1 VEPLSSTSP
10 DCWLARAGS
19 EPFTLPALWVTVSLT
34 DSIGGVSPALIV
46 GIGIVL
52 FVVPEP
58 VTSVLG
64 ALVLVLGL
72 VWLFARRLG

>member
-1 VEPLSSTSP
+1 M
-10 DCWLARAGS
+10 
-19 EPFTLPALWVTVSLT
+19 SLT